1 MLNILEYMVTEKGKN
16 QAYIKQM
23 NKANKKTLYGKTLN
37 KVMERLSLFDTDFA
51 ETLFRQI
58 FVSFFHNFHISNF

>member
-1 MLNILEYMVTEKGKN
+1 
-16 QAYIKQM
+16 M
-23 NKANKKTLYGKTLN
+23 NKTNKEALYGKTLN

>member
-1 MLNILEYMVTEKGKN
+1 MLNILEYIVTEKGKN

-23 NKANKKTLYGKTLN
+23 NKTNKKTLYGKTLN

-58 FVSFFHNFHISNF
+58 FCISLP